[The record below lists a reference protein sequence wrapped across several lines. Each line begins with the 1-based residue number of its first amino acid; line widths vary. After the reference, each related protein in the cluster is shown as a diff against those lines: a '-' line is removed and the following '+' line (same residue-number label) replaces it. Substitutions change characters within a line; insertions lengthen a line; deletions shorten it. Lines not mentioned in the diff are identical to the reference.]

1 MKHIIPFL
9 FLITVGTVVA
19 RADFD
24 VQVNEAAGTYLVSE
38 NGTPVFQYNYKT
50 IPLPDGYLDKLERPD
65 YARQHAVPR
74 SNYIQPLFDFD
85 GSPVTKDWS
94 NDHPHH
100 RGIYWAFPE
109 VGYKGELADLHA
121 LQKVFARPTGKI
133 SANKTDKGQF
143 QLAAENVWKWKDDEP
158 IVNEWVTLTIFP
170 RDTNGRKIN
179 IDLRLESLVDEVTLA
194 RRGTKAY
201 GGLNIRMQP
210 LADWKASAFRE
221 KENAAQNPAWVC
233 ASWKNPKSEGRT
245 ELTVFE
251 KTTNPDYPGEFVQF
265 PNLNWFQPTFPK
277 SGTRYTL
284 KKSEPLT
291 LRFQLWLHDA
301 SLNDEAKK
309 KAWSEFNEI
318 K

>member
-1 MKHIIPFL
+1 MKYFAPLFFIIAVST
-9 FLITVGTVVA
+9 IVV

-24 VQVNEAAGTYLVSE
+24 VNVDDAKGEYLVSE

-50 IPLPDGYLDKLERPD
+50 VPLPEGFLDELKKHNKHVVR
-65 YARQHAVPR
+65 YAVPR
-74 SNYIQPLFDFD
+74 SNYIQPFFDID
-85 GSPVTKDWS
+85 GNPITKDWS
-94 NDHPHH
+94 VDEPHH

-121 LQKVFARPTGKI
+121 LQNVFACPTGKI
-133 SANKTDKGQF
+133 SAGKTDKRQF
-143 QLAAENVWKWKDDEP
+143 KLVAENVWKWKDEEP
-158 IVNEWVTLTIFP
+158 IVNELVTFTVFP
-170 RDTNGRKIN
+170 RDANGRKIN
-179 IDLRLESLVDEVTLA
+179 IDIRLESLVDEVTIA
-194 RRGTKAY
+194 RRETKAY

-210 LADWKASAFRE
+210 LADWNASALYE

-233 ASWKNPKSEGRT
+233 ASWKNPKSECRT

-251 KTTNPDYPGEFVQF
+251 KATNPDYPGELIQY

-291 LRFQLWLHDA
+291 LHYQLWLHDA
-301 SLNDEAKK
+301 SFNDKAKK
-309 KAWSEFNEI
+309 KAWAEYQD
-318 K
+318 

>member
-1 MKHIIPFL
+1 MNHIIPFL
-9 FLITVGTVVA
+9 FLIAVGTVIA

-24 VQVNEAAGTYLVSE
+24 IKVDDAKGEYVITE
-38 NGTPVFQYNYKT
+38 NSVPVFQYNYKT
-50 IPLPDGYLDKLERPD
+50 IPLPEGYWDKVKGSK
-65 YARQHAVPR
+65 YAVPR

-85 GSPVTKDWS
+85 GQPITKDWS

-100 RGIYWAFPE
+100 RGIYWAWPE

-133 SANKTDKGQF
+133 LVSNTENDQF
-143 QLAAENVWKWKDDEP
+143 RLVAENVWKWKDEEP
-158 IVNEWVTLTIFP
+158 IVNELVAFTVFP
-170 RDTNGRKIN
+170 RGENGRKIN

-194 RRGTKAY
+194 RRGTKGY
-201 GGLNIRMQP
+201 GGLNTRMQP

-251 KTTNPDYPGEFVQF
+251 KSTNPDYPGEFVQF
-265 PNLNWFQPTFPK
+265 PDLNWFQPTFPK

-301 SLNDEAKK
+301 SLNDEAKQ
-309 KAWSEFNEI
+309 KAWSEF
-318 K
+318 

>member
-1 MKHIIPFL
+1 MKYFAPLFFIIAVST
-9 FLITVGTVVA
+9 IVV

-24 VQVNEAAGTYLVSE
+24 VNVDDAKGEYLVSE

-50 IPLPDGYLDKLERPD
+50 VPLPEGFLDELKKHNKHVVR
-65 YARQHAVPR
+65 YAVPR
-74 SNYIQPLFDFD
+74 SNYIQPFFDID
-85 GSPVTKDWS
+85 GNPITKDWS
-94 NDHPHH
+94 VDEPHH

-121 LQKVFARPTGKI
+121 LQNVFARPTGKI
-133 SANKTDKGQF
+133 SAGKTDKMQF
-143 QLAAENVWKWKDDEP
+143 KLVAENVWKWKDEEP
-158 IVNEWVTLTIFP
+158 IVNELVTFTVFP
-170 RDTNGRKIN
+170 RDANGRKIN
-179 IDLRLESLVDEVTLA
+179 IDIRLESLVDEVTIA
-194 RRGTKAY
+194 RRETKAY

-210 LADWKASAFRE
+210 LADWNASALYE

-251 KTTNPDYPGEFVQF
+251 KATNPDYPGELIQY

-291 LRFQLWLHDA
+291 LHYQLWLHDA
-301 SLNDEAKK
+301 SFNDDAKK
-309 KAWSEFNEI
+309 KAWADYQE
-318 K
+318 